1 MTVPFPAVL
10 IKAFGETLQQG
21 NGAAVVLLDQ
31 PADPGWMQGVAATL
45 NQSETAFLLPW
56 PDQGQACDRWAL
68 RWFTPSCE
76 VPLCGHATLA
86 AALALVHWGSLAP
99 GSATQFLTRSGPLQV
114 AVHGDSAGTAGLELP
129 SSHLM
134 PCRLPQELAP
144 LLGVEPLQSWQS
156 GLGYWVALLPSS
168 PGLADLDGPLLA
180 RSLGPELSQG
190 LVLMQEFADAG
201 SRPTVLGERADHQ
214 LRFFA
219 PGLGIDE
226 DPVTGSAHALVGP
239 WWCERLGRSRVV
251 GWQASK
257 QGGGM
262 VCEPLSSGMIH
273 LTGKG
278 HLFWDGVLTTGCAEG
293 APGEWRLYLNGG

>member
-1 MTVPFPAVL
+1 MTAPLPAVL
-10 IKAFGETLQQG
+10 IKAFGETFPQG

-31 PADPGWMQGVAATL
+31 PADPGWMQGVAAIL

-56 PDQGQACDRWAL
+56 PDPLRAGARWAL

-86 AALALVHWGSLAP
+86 AALALLHWGALAP
-99 GSATQFLTRSGPLQV
+99 GSATQLQTRSGPLQV
-114 AVHGDSAGTAGLELP
+114 AVHGDSAGTAALVLPPSPLLP
-129 SSHLM
+129 SH
-134 PCRLPQELAP
+134 LPQELGP

-168 PGLADLDGPLLA
+168 PGLADLNGPLLA

-190 LVLMQEFADAG
+190 LVLMQEFAGAG
-201 SRPTVLGERADHQ
+201 SRPTVLGERADYQ

-219 PGLGIDE
+219 PGLGIEE
-226 DPVTGSAHALVGP
+226 DPVTGSAHGLVGP

-273 LTGKG
+273 LTGQG
-278 HLFWDGVLTTGCAEG
+278 HLVWDGVLTIGCAEV
-293 APGEWRLYLNGG
+293 APGEWRLCLNGG